1 MRGKTKKVPASET
14 VPYHFRTA
22 PYIKREK
29 QKPEDL
35 SKWDE
40 DLDPDY
46 VMEQA
51 QAMLMQLGYKEAD
64 GERGTMGFYKSG
76 FYEWKGRRTDP

>member
-1 MRGKTKKVPASET
+1 MRGKTKKYLHLRLCLSFPDS
-14 VPYHFRTA
+14 
-22 PYIKREK
+22 PYIKGEA
-29 QKPEDL
+29 KPEDL

-51 QAMLMQLGYKEAD
+51 QAMLMQLGYK
-64 GERGTMGFYKSG
+64 RS
-76 FYEWKGRRTDP
+76 